1 MRILTWVRRKAV
13 AEVDFILHGTAVAIV
28 MYELQKAKVPRE
40 KLEDMALNSAGIEGQ
55 AALRIILQQND
66 EERWRQIEAYDLG

>member
-40 KLEDMALNSAGIEGQ
+40 KLEDMALNSAGIEG
-55 AALRIILQQND
+55 
-66 EERWRQIEAYDLG
+66 